1 MHPGCRWAW
10 LTTTYYGLHF
20 FHFDGEDPVNDSIVD
35 AYKEEFLKKHKF
47 RATLMERCSDDALSY
62 MGAPHEQIQSY
73 RDNGR
78 VPTQGEMVAWGS
90 DSSVPFKCNEFREE
104 CVDEDVDP
112 QETGIDTTR
121 QAPLQNLPY
130 EYAWERSMLDPLHV
144 LGHQYDNCKAPL
156 MGNVA
161 PKAPK
166 TITKQQ

>member
-1 MHPGCRWAW
+1 
-10 LTTTYYGLHF
+10 
-20 FHFDGEDPVNDSIVD
+20 
-35 AYKEEFLKKHKF
+35 
-47 RATLMERCSDDALSY
+47 MERCSDDALSY
-62 MGAPHEQIQSY
+62 MGAPHGQIQSY

-78 VPTQGEMVAWGS
+78 VPTLSEMVAWGS

-112 QETGIDTTR
+112 QETGIDTTG

-156 MGNVA
+156 MGYVPPNA
-161 PKAPK
+161 PKNNYETAVKIVKMEKRYLGRFEELYIDPRPPRGGTPIEFILSEK
-166 TITKQQ
+166 VQKDVDER